1 MRSEFMKRVMCL
13 LGALVVV
20 CTAGPS
26 VLAEG
31 PGPSKVIRIVR
42 EEIKPARS
50 AAHARAEE
58 AYVRAGMASKL
69 PAYWVGMDSLTGP
82 SEAWFFSGYPNY
94 EALEK
99 ENDTFGAAV
108 SKQMEL
114 ADDGDAQ
121 FRTGTRIYLLQLD
134 EGLSYRMRPSVQD
147 MRYMSVTTIRLKPGY
162 AREFMEIRKA
172 ITAAHEKANVDEH
185 WAFYEVT
192 SGAPA
197 GTYMML
203 FGSST
208 MKDED
213 TDPHTQAYKD
223 AVGDEGRAKTEAFMR
238 AGLAGMDTVTFEI
251 NPRMSHV
258 PPEWITARP
267 GFWKAPSMKT
277 TMAAPKTKEAAV
289 APASLPKP

>member
-1 MRSEFMKRVMCL
+1 MKRVMCL
-13 LGALVVV
+13 VGTLAVV

-26 VLAEG
+26 VHAEG
-31 PGPSKVIRIVR
+31 PGPAKVLRIVR
-42 EEIKPARS
+42 EEIKPARG

-58 AYVRAGMASKL
+58 AYVRAGMASKM
-69 PAYWVGMDSLTGP
+69 PAYWIGMDSLTGP
-82 SEAWFFSGYPNY
+82 SEAWFLSGHASY

-99 ENDTFGAAV
+99 ENDGFAAAV
-108 SKQMEL
+108 SKQMEA

-121 FRTGTRIYLLQLD
+121 FRTGTRIYLLELN

-162 AREFMEIRKA
+162 AREFIEMRKA

-213 TDPHTQAYKD
+213 TDPHTQAYRD
-223 AVGDEGRAKTEAFMR
+223 AAGDEGRAKTEAFMR
-238 AGLAGMDTVTFEI
+238 AGVAGMDMAAFEI

-258 PPEWITARP
+258 PAEWITARP

-277 TMAAPKTKEAAV
+277 TMVAPKAKDAAV
-289 APASLPKP
+289 APASLAKP